1 MVKST
6 PDVAPALPI
15 LPPVMPAA
23 RCSTPTPSCGVQ
35 VDPTTSEPSR
45 HSTTMLADVPRIP
58 PVRLIPVP
66 ASIEWSAVTWTSKPL
81 RGSEFWIRTYTV
93 RDDPTAEVAPK
104 LVWQT
109 EVFVLRQTVPVAGDA
124 CADGSSATLTM
135 GIRRMNGIINSVLDF
150 FKLLAP
156 VFPK

>member
-1 MVKST
+1 
-6 PDVAPALPI
+6 
-15 LPPVMPAA
+15 
-23 RCSTPTPSCGVQ
+23 
-35 VDPTTSEPSR
+35 
-45 HSTTMLADVPRIP
+45 MLADVPRIP